1 MFYSLIKI
9 FNFVSMQLETYIS
22 DLLYR
27 YDCVTV
33 PEFGAFLTHRVS
45 AKIHE
50 STHAFYPPKKA
61 LSFNEQLQN
70 NDGLLANYIADV
82 EKIPYEVAVEKVA
95 KHVKSIKSYLI
106 EGETI
111 AFQNIG
117 ELILNKEGKINFEP
131 SLHIN
136 YLTDAFGLSQFTSS
150 DITREVYKEEAEA
163 LEDIIPLTITTE
175 KRKSRPY
182 LKYAA
187 IALIALTAGGFTAS
201 SYYVNQIENHN
212 QLAQEEANQQLD
224 VKVQEATFIIDNPLP
239 AATLSVE
246 KQQIGN
252 YHIVAGAFRVEANSD
267 KKVNQLRAQ
276 GYKARKIGANKY
288 GLHEVVYASYS
299 DRLEALQALKQVKL
313 EHNRDAWLLVKALD

>member
-1 MFYSLIKI
+1 MFYSHSKI
-9 FNFVSMQLETYIS
+9 FNFVYMQLETYIS

-45 AKIHE
+45 AKIHDT
-50 STHAFYPPKKA
+50 THAFYPPKKV

-70 NDGLLANYIADV
+70 NDGLLANYIASVDKMPYEVSV
-82 EKIPYEVAVEKVA
+82 EKIK
-95 KHVKSIKSYLI
+95 KHVKSIKSYLVG
-106 EGETI
+106 GETI
-111 AFQNIG
+111 AFENIG
-117 ELILNKEGKINFEP
+117 ELLLNKEGKINFEP

-136 YLTDAFGLSQFTSS
+136 YLTDAFGLSQFTSN
-150 DITREVYKEEAEA
+150 DITREVYKEEVEE
-163 LEDIIPLTITTE
+163 LEDVIPLVITPE
-175 KRKSRPY
+175 KRKSRSY

-187 IALIALTAGGFTAS
+187 IAIVALTVGSFAAS
-201 SYYVNQIENHN
+201 NYYVNQIEMHN
-212 QLAQEEANQQLD
+212 QLAQEEANQQLET
-224 VKVQEATFIIDNPLP
+224 KVQEATFIIDNPLP

-246 KQQIGN
+246 QKPTGN
-252 YHIVAGAFRVEANSD
+252 YHIVAGAFRIEANSE
-267 KKVNQLRAQ
+267 KKVEQLKTQ

-299 DRLEALQALKQVKL
+299 DRIEALQALRQIKR

>member
-1 MFYSLIKI
+1 MFYSLTKI

-33 PEFGAFLTHRVS
+33 PNFGAFLTHRVS

-50 STHAFYPPKKA
+50 STHAFYPPKKV

-70 NDGLLANYIADV
+70 NDGLLANYIADI
-82 EKIPYEVAVEKVA
+82 EKVPYEVAVEKVA
-95 KHVKSIKSYLI
+95 KHVKSIKSYLV

-117 ELILNKEGKINFEP
+117 ELLLNNEGKINFEP

-136 YLTDAFGLSQFTSS
+136 YLTDAFGLSQFTSG
-150 DITREVYKEEAEA
+150 DITREIYKEETEA
-163 LEDIIPLTITTE
+163 IEEVIPLTITPE

-187 IALIALTAGGFTAS
+187 IALIALTIGSFTAS
-201 SYYVNQIENHN
+201 KYYANQVESHN
-212 QLAQEEANQQLD
+212 LLAQEEANEQLE

-246 KQQIGN
+246 QKPIGN
-252 YHIVAGAFRVEANSD
+252 YHIVAGAFRIEANSD

-288 GLHEVVYASYS
+288 GLHQVVYASFS
-299 DRLEALQALKQVKL
+299 DRLEALQALRQVKR